1 MKAALSTPK
10 RVNVTHQ
17 KPWLPAHLILKD
29 SDAARGGSASP
40 PPSKDPG
47 TSMSPGTRSTELA
60 AILTIQRHTK
70 TQQTKLPT
78 AWPGFDCMGWEY
90 DPLYDG
96 LEWPPQHIRSAY
108 RNIGPA

>member
-60 AILTIQRHTK
+60 AILTIQRHAK

-78 AWPGFDCMGWEY
+78 AWPGYDCMGWEY

-96 LEWPPQHIRSAY
+96 LEWPPRH
-108 RNIGPA
+108 IGPA